1 MEILTTIAGCKTITI
16 VACFVFLI
24 VFAAIL
30 IDLVAGLRKA
40 KQNGTLRT
48 SEALRRTVNKFIQYE
63 GGLLI
68 AFAIDLLLHFS
79 QIWEIITKY
88 NEVPIF
94 TLVMGIYNLIC
105 ELVSVR
111 ENADKKHQRQRQRID
126 KKILEIAKTLSPE
139 KYKKIVDILEG
150 GEEGKKD
157 KETTDKTT
165 KEKPKNDE

>member
-1 MEILTTIAGCKTITI
+1 MEILTTIAGCKQITI
-16 VACFVFLI
+16 VACFVFSI
-24 VFAAIL
+24 VFVAIL
-30 IDLVAGLRKA
+30 IDLAAGLRKA

-79 QIWEIITKY
+79 QIWEIIAKY
-88 NEVPIF
+88 SEVPIF

-111 ENADKKHQRQRQRID
+111 ENADKKQARQRARID

-150 GEEGKKD
+150 GEEEKKD
-157 KETTDKTT
+157 KETTKETT